1 MNIKISNVSTIINAI
16 LIITFRLITTY
27 MFKSNKVFN
36 IATIIDALIII
47 TFMPIRACV
56 GRTARP
62 GFLRLLPPKYRPG
75 PDCFK
80 VLMAAMTMMVMMV
93 VETK

>member
-1 MNIKISNVSTIINAI
+1 MI
-16 LIITFRLITTY
+16 
-27 MFKSNKVFN
+27 KSNKVFY
-36 IATIIDALIII
+36 ITTIIDALIII

-80 VLMAAMTMMVMMV
+80 VLMAAVTMMVMMV
-93 VETK
+93 VETIVMILLMTFGGTLLNSKNA

>member
-1 MNIKISNVSTIINAI
+1 MI
-16 LIITFRLITTY
+16 
-27 MFKSNKVFN
+27 KSNKVFY
-36 IATIIDALIII
+36 ITTIIDALIII
-47 TFMPIRACV
+47 AFMPIRACV

-62 GFLRLLPPKYRPG
+62 GFLWLLPPKYRPG